1 MPGGAPGL
9 DGHRTEWLD
18 HLHYHSL
25 ERLAMLLNEADR
37 GRLPSF
43 WRHARVTLI
52 PKGPDSPPGDRR
64 PLTVMAITYRLWA
77 KRHPASLNTWLMS
90 WKPPGLAG
98 AMPNHSCPEILW
110 H

>member
-18 HLHYHSL
+18 HLRRHSL

-43 WRHARVTLI
+43 WRHARVALI
-52 PKGPDSPPGDRR
+52 PKGPGSPPGDRR

-77 KRHPASLNTWLMS
+77 KRHSVP
-90 WKPPGLAG
+90 
-98 AMPNHSCPEILW
+98 
-110 H
+110 